1 MIWVTVEDVIA
12 LHSRVI
18 EKSGGIDGLR
28 DRALLEAAVAAPLQS
43 FGGADFYPSVPEKVA
58 RLGYGLASNHA
69 FLDGNKRIGAL
80 MVQLILKWNGYDLQL
95 QTGELADAFIALASG
110 TMNEEQLHNWICEH
124 LKTDESSKTQS
135 KRLVSGFCCIKHR
148 TLPDHPAANRPIF
161 GDRRFPRTH
170 SRSR

>member
-95 QTGELADAFIALASG
+95 QTGEVADAFIALASG

-124 LKTDESSKTQS
+124 LKTDE
-135 KRLVSGFCCIKHR
+135 
-148 TLPDHPAANRPIF
+148 
-161 GDRRFPRTH
+161 
-170 SRSR
+170 

>member
-1 MIWVTVEDVIA
+1 MIWVTAEDVIA

-28 DRALLEAAVAAPLQS
+28 DRALLEAAVAAPLQA
-43 FGGADFYPSVPEKVA
+43 FGDTDFYPGIFEKAA

-95 QTGELADAFIALASG
+95 QTGELSDAFISIASG
-110 TMNEEQLHNWICEH
+110 TMSEEQLHNWICEH
-124 LKTDESSKTQS
+124 TYK
-135 KRLVSGFCCIKHR
+135 
-148 TLPDHPAANRPIF
+148 
-161 GDRRFPRTH
+161 
-170 SRSR
+170 

>member
-1 MIWVTVEDVIA
+1 MIWVTAEDVIA

-43 FGGADFYPSVPEKVA
+43 FGGTDFYPSILEKAA
-58 RLGYGLASNHA
+58 RLGFGLASNHA

-95 QTGELADAFIALASG
+95 QTGELSDAFISIASG
-110 TMNEEQLHNWICEH
+110 AMSEEQLHNWICEH
-124 LKTDESSKTQS
+124 LQTDE
-135 KRLVSGFCCIKHR
+135 
-148 TLPDHPAANRPIF
+148 
-161 GDRRFPRTH
+161 
-170 SRSR
+170 

>member
-1 MIWVTVEDVIA
+1 MIWVTAEDVIA

-43 FGGADFYPSVPEKVA
+43 FGGTDFYPSILEKAA

-95 QTGELADAFIALASG
+95 QTGELSDAFISIASG
-110 TMNEEQLHNWICEH
+110 SMSEEQLLNWICEH
-124 LKTDESSKTQS
+124 LQTEK
-135 KRLVSGFCCIKHR
+135 
-148 TLPDHPAANRPIF
+148 
-161 GDRRFPRTH
+161 
-170 SRSR
+170 